1 MAHLTF
7 YRRRSTVVLESVMGK
22 KNSQCMTLQ
31 GYQFNLK
38 REIIPVEALHL
49 DGNLLPSMVKFNLY
63 STKDGIFVGQITWIP
78 WQDGGALSY
87 SGHLDPPDL
96 FFQPYF
102 EALKTRGIV
111 IPGMKNN
118 NLWLS
123 SVIPLSKEK
132 FIEISEKIR
141 GKVVAKH
148 YVGDEGIKDFP
159 KTLDEYN
166 KLMEKKKI
174 NP

>member
-1 MAHLTF
+1 
-7 YRRRSTVVLESVMGK
+7 
-22 KNSQCMTLQ
+22 
-31 GYQFNLK
+31 
-38 REIIPVEALHL
+38 VEASHL
-49 DGNLLPSMVKFNLY
+49 DGNLLSSMVKFNLY

-87 SGHLDPPDL
+87 SGRLGPPAL

-102 EALKTRGIV
+102 EALKTNGLV
-111 IPGMKNN
+111 IPGMKDN

-132 FIEISEKIR
+132 FIEISEKIK
-141 GKVVAKH
+141 GQVVAKY
-148 YVGDEGIKDFP
+148 YVGDEDIKDFP